1 MKNNR
6 GLIILFTLLTQ
17 SLIII
22 AINHSI
28 LSANKLSSVKQ
39 FLPYVNVIVL
49 FIFALTMIS
58 LKELEEDAENRI
70 RIKLLRKHVQEMEA
84 MNLLLRTQKH
94 EYATHMQ
101 YIQSLAYIKEYERL
115 MEYINALAKDYRH
128 TENLINTGHPA
139 ITTLL
144 NTKRSTAESQGIE
157 LAVAVKSDF
166 SGLTIPAWDLNSILG
181 NLIENAMEAAIE
193 DHHPRVAVE
202 LSYKNGSY
210 MIYIAN
216 NGSVLPDPVKIF
228 EAGYTTKG
236 SSSRGYGLFLVKK
249 IVDQYG
255 GEIKIST
262 GKKTH
267 FTVILPDGSGA
278 DDRFYLPED
287 SRKIRQ
293 GTAG

>member
-17 SLIII
+17 CLVII
-22 AINHSI
+22 AINHNI
-28 LSANKLSSVKQ
+28 LSANNLTSVKR
-39 FLPYVNVIVL
+39 FLPYVNIIVL

-58 LKELEEDAENRI
+58 IKQLEEDAENRI
-70 RIKLLRKHVQEMEA
+70 KIMLLQKHVQEIEA
-84 MNLLLRTQKH
+84 MNLLFRTQKH
-94 EYATHMQ
+94 EYARHMQ
-101 YIQSLAYIKEYERL
+101 YIQSLTYIREYEQL
-115 MEYINALAKDYRH
+115 MDYINALAKDYRH

-157 LAVAVKSDF
+157 LALAVKNDF

-193 DHHPRVAVE
+193 DRYPRVAVE

-210 MIYIAN
+210 IIYISN
-216 NGSVLPDPVKIF
+216 NGSVLSDPVKIY
-228 EAGYTTKG
+228 EPGYTTKG

-249 IVDQYG
+249 IIDQYG
-255 GEIKIST
+255 GEIRINT
-262 GKKTH
+262 GRKTH

-278 DDRFYLPED
+278 DDRFFLPED
-287 SRKIRQ
+287 SCKI
-293 GTAG
+293 GHDTSG